1 TRSTDTVAAVL
12 VDSLLVA
19 GVVLLAL
26 PALVLGGRGLL
37 RHRGYNPAEPGDR
50 ASVVTIVLLRT
61 VLLVLLL
68 VVSAVVLLSTIGAMV
83 VGVELHGM
91 VYVLF
96 TLDLVM
102 AALVLL
108 TFGRRER
115 RPARRRASSA
125 RR

>member
-1 TRSTDTVAAVL
+1 
-12 VDSLLVA
+12 LLIA

-26 PALVLGGRGLL
+26 PALALGAAGLL
-37 RHRGYNPAEPGDR
+37 RHRGYSASEPGDR
-50 ASVVTIVLLRT
+50 ASVVTIVLLRAL
-61 VLLVLLL
+61 VLVLLL
-68 VVSAVVLLSTIGAMV
+68 LVSAVVLVSTIGAMV
-83 VGVELHGM
+83 VDVELHGM

-96 TLDLVM
+96 VLDLLM

-115 RPARRRASSA
+115 RPVRRRASPA

>member
-1 TRSTDTVAAVL
+1 MWVPVL
-12 VDSLLVA
+12 LIA

-26 PALVLGGRGLL
+26 PALVLGAQGLFT
-37 RHRGYNPAEPGDR
+37 HRGYSTTEPGDR
-50 ASVVTIVLLRT
+50 ASVITIVLLR
-61 VLLVLLL
+61 VLVLLL
-68 VVSAVVLLSTIGAMV
+68 LLVLSGVVLLSTIGAMV
-83 VGVELHGM
+83 VDVELHGM

-96 TLDLVM
+96 VLDLLM

-115 RPARRRASSA
+115 RPVRRRANPA